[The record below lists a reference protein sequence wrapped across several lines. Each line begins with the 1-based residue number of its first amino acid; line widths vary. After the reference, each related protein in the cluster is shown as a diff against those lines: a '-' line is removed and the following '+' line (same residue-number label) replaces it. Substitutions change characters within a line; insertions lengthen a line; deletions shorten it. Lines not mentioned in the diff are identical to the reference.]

1 MEFRLLLQKMD
12 RGDIVTPLLII
23 FLTDQKA
30 P

>member
-1 MEFRLLLQKMD
+1 LLLRKME